1 MYPSFLTWKD
11 YEEKQVFKFELVW
24 LVWHPE
30 TVIVSPGRTEEKV
43 YGANTLL
50 ELFQQR
56 KQVENAGGMIQ
67 GIRDVAT
74 KEWL

>member
-1 MYPSFLTWKD
+1 MYPSFHRWKN
-11 YEEKQVFKFELVW
+11 YEEKQEFKFELVW

-30 TVIVSPGRTEEKV
+30 TVIVSPGHTETKV

-56 KQVENAGGMIQ
+56 K
-67 GIRDVAT
+67 
-74 KEWL
+74 